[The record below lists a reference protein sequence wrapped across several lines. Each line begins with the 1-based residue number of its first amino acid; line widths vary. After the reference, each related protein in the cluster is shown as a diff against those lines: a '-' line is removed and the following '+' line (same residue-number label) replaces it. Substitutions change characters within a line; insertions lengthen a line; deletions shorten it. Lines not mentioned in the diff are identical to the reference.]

1 MKRLLCG
8 LMLAAAAGAAMA
20 DDLGDADKALRAR
33 DFGRAFPLYAR
44 LADAGNAEAQFRL
57 GEMYWYGDGTAV
69 DMGKSRAW
77 LHKAAAA
84 GHTGAR
90 EALALLAQ
98 RERRAADIA
107 YWTAAYDGKDLVS
120 GRYACPMPD
129 IPDVSTQIE
138 EIRKVGS
145 ELRRWTSCYNKFA
158 ADISAAGPTSNRIP
172 AELRKLMTPAEL
184 AQAIQRLD
192 TIVGAVV
199 QRREGEADGF
209 AARRA
214 NWMAATDKY
223 LADNRSK
230 EVKIF
235 MESELD
241 AIRRPESGY
250 LAVRTG
256 RLDRVFMPSG
266 TATTIIERPPRK

>member
-57 GEMYWYGDGTAV
+57 GEMYWYGDGMAV

-77 LHKAAAA
+77 LQKAAAA
-84 GHTGAR
+84 GHAGAR

-98 RERRAADIA
+98 RERYAGDIA
-107 YWTAAYDGKDLVS
+107 YWTTKYEGEDLVS

-138 EIRKVGS
+138 EIRKVGG
-145 ELRRWTSCYNKFA
+145 EMRRWASCYNKFA
-158 ADISAAGPTSNRIP
+158 ADVSAAGPTSNRIP
-172 AELRKLMTPAEL
+172 AELRKLMTPPEL
-184 AQAIQRLD
+184 AQTVKRLD
-192 TIVGAVV
+192 TVVAAVI
-199 QRREGEADGF
+199 QRRESEADVF

-223 LADNRSK
+223 LADNRSV
-230 EVKIF
+230 EVKSF
-235 MESELD
+235 MENELD
-241 AIRRPESGY
+241 AIRRPDTDY
-250 LAVRTG
+250 LAVRKG
-256 RLDRVFMPSG
+256 RVDRVFMPSG
-266 TATTIIERPPRK
+266 TATIIGQPPRK